1 MSENVLPIIT
11 SSSFIVSGLKFKSL
25 IQFEFIYFFCIMLVV
40 VVQLPSCVPLF
51 VTPWTAACLAS
62 LSLTISQS
70 LPKFTVIA
78 LVMPSS
84 HLILWHP
91 VLILPLIF
99 PITRNFSNE
108 SSVGTRWTKYW
119 SFSFSISPSSEY
131 SGFIS
136 LKTDWLDFLDVQG
149 TFRSLLQCH
158 SSKASILWHCTL
170 FMVQLS
176 QLYVT
181 TKKNIVLTIQTLSAQ

>member
-1 MSENVLPIIT
+1 MSILIKST
-11 SSSFIVSGLKFKSL
+11 SFIVVHSL
-25 IQFEFIYFFCIMLVV
+25 SH
-40 VVQLPSCVPLF
+40 VQLFATS
-51 VTPWTAACLAS
+51 WTAACLAS
-62 LSLTISQS
+62 LSLIISQNFPQVHVHRVS
-70 LPKFTVIA
+70 DAIQ
-78 LVMPSS
+78 PS
-84 HLILWHP
+84 HP
-91 VLILPLIF
+91 LSSPSPPAFIRSIRV
-99 PITRNFSNE
+99 FSNE
-108 SSVGTRWTKYW
+108 LALHIRWPRYW
-119 SFSFSISPSSEY
+119 GFSFSISPSSEY